1 MIPHV
6 SLGRSMVSSRCSLLE
21 NLPKNGFVKA
31 KTSILWLLPIPNIS
45 LWYFWVPQVIVAD
58 NKGNLGFYNL
68 IQDLGSGLE
77 IVHSDAPGF
86 STSIIWINLGYSLQ
100 KKNYITPIHSLFFPI
115 HLLSHC
121 TPPKKSTSGDLDRLE
136 KRGLTSFRPPPGN
149 IRGAMGDQL
158 DIFYDR

>member
-1 MIPHV
+1 
-6 SLGRSMVSSRCSLLE
+6 MVSSRCSLLE

-86 STSIIWINLGYSLQ
+86 STSIIWINLGYSPP
-100 KKNYITPIHSLFFPI
+100 KKNYITPIHSLFFPYPLAESLHSPEKK
-115 HLLSHC
+115 HLRRPGSLGK
-121 TPPKKSTSGDLDRLE
+121 TWLDIISTSSG
-136 KRGLTSFRPPPGN
+136 KHPGSYG
-149 IRGAMGDQL
+149 RSAGYFL
-158 DIFYDR
+158 